1 MVSAAPAKPFPE
13 TLALPDRFQPEGIAL
28 GPGPTAWLGSRVD
41 GDIYEIELRT
51 GTGEV
56 ISQGPGQ
63 GSPSVDLESDRRGR
77 LFVAGGS
84 AGDARVVDTDTG
96 EILASYRLTSGT
108 SFVNDV
114 VLTRRAVWFTDS
126 FQAQLYKLPLGRAGA
141 LPEESEMLTLP
152 LTGEW
157 VQGTGFGANG
167 ITRTPEGK
175 ALLVVNSTS
184 GLLSRV
190 DPATGVA
197 TVVDLG
203 EALLTN
209 GDGLLL
215 RGRTLYAVQNRDNR
229 IAVVRLHPAGN
240 GGTVRR
246 YITSDEF
253 DAPTTVARF
262 GHRLYLP
269 NGRLTTAPTPS
280 TPYTVTQVP
289 TRR

>member
-1 MVSAAPAKPFPE
+1 
-13 TLALPDRFQPEGIAL
+13 
-28 GPGPTAWLGSRVD
+28 
-41 GDIYEIELRT
+41 
-51 GTGEV
+51 
-56 ISQGPGQ
+56 
-63 GSPSVDLESDRRGR
+63 
-77 LFVAGGS
+77 
-84 AGDARVVDTDTG
+84 
-96 EILASYRLTSGT
+96 
-108 SFVNDV
+108 
-114 VLTRRAVWFTDS
+114 
-126 FQAQLYKLPLGRAGA
+126 
-141 LPEESEMLTLP
+141 MLTLP

-157 VQGTGFGANG
+157 VQGAGFGANG

-229 IAVVRLHPAGN
+229 IAVVRLDPAGN

-253 DAPTTVARF
+253 DAPTTFSAKLYGQRRADARLAF
-262 GHRLYLP
+262 ARRAGQPSGGLLKINRRI
-269 NGRLTTAPTPS
+269 GSQARLT
-280 TPYTVTQVP
+280 Q
-289 TRR
+289 TRPRALSIKACSGKFGV